1 MTAQKPKVIFFDAV
15 GTLFGV
21 QGSVGAIYSQLA
33 QQFGVTADPQM
44 LDMAFF
50 DSFEAAGALAFPG
63 TGAEDIAERE
73 YGWWWAIAAETF
85 QKVGVLNQFADF
97 STFFSV
103 LYDHFSAADPWVVY
117 PDTLNTLKHWSNQEV
132 ELGIVSNF
140 DSRIHAVLSALELT
154 DFFSSI
160 TISSEVGVAKP
171 DPQVF
176 AAALKKHSCAPEEAW
191 HVGDSFQ
198 DDYQGARA
206 AGLRGFWLKR
216 PNQQT

>member
-1 MTAQKPKVIFFDAV
+1 MVAQKPKVIFFDAV

-21 QGSVGAIYSQLA
+21 RGSVGEVYGQLA
-33 QQFGVTADPQM
+33 QQFGVEADPQM

-50 DSFEAAGALAFPG
+50 DSFEASGPLAFPG
-63 TGAEDIAERE
+63 TEMEDVAERE

-85 QKVGVLNQFADF
+85 QKVGVLNQFSDF
-97 STFFSV
+97 STFFSA
-103 LYDHFSAADPWVVY
+103 LYDHFATADPWFVY
-117 PDTLNTLKHWSNQEV
+117 PDTLNTLNHWRDQGV

-140 DSRIHAVLSALELT
+140 DSRIHTVVSVLGLA

-160 TISSEVGVAKP
+160 TISSEVGAAKP

-176 AAALKKHSCAPEEAW
+176 EVALQKHDCSPEDAW

-198 DDYQGARA
+198 DDYQGARS

-216 PNQQT
+216 S